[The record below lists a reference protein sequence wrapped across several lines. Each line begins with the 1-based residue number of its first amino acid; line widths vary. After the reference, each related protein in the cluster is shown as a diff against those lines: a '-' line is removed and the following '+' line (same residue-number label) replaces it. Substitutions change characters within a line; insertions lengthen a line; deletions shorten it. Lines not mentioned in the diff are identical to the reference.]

1 VAVPDVP
8 STPLVAP
15 RAYFRRHDRPSLARA
30 AGIVFVEALAIA
42 VALWLFMQR
51 VITQIDVSPGERTQV
66 QSTVTGAIVAVFFAV
81 FVGWLLLAAIMH
93 AFVWFA
99 DGDRGFG
106 TTAAVVGEAEV
117 VGLVTVP
124 LTAIALLNLAG
135 QTPSDPEAAAAF
147 FQRAASFSS
156 PLLLLVS
163 LVGTCW
169 KAAIQGLG
177 LAVSQG
183 MDAGKALV
191 LTFVVGFIGFLFNLA

>member
-1 VAVPDVP
+1 VP

-15 RAYFRRHDRPSLARA
+15 REYFRRHDHPSLARA
-30 AGIVFVEALAIA
+30 AGIVCVEALAIA
-42 VALWLFMQR
+42 VVLWLFMQR
-51 VITQIDVSPGERTQV
+51 VIARIDVSPGERTRV
-66 QSTVTGAIVAVFFAV
+66 QSMVTGAIVGVFFAV
-81 FVGWLLLAAIMH
+81 FVGWLLLAAIFH
-93 AFVWFA
+93 VFVWFA
-99 DGDRGFG
+99 DGNRGFG
-106 TTAAVVGEAEV
+106 TTAAVVGEAEI

-135 QTPSDPEAAAAF
+135 QTPSDPQAAAEF

-169 KAAIQGLG
+169 KATIQGLG
-177 LAVSQG
+177 LAESQG

-191 LTFVVGFIGFLFNLA
+191 LTFVVGTIGFLFNLA